1 VWQLGSLLY
10 ILSGKLRDAEQSMS
24 FFNENEIDRVVRVAV
39 GLVLLALG
47 WSGVVDNL
55 WGIAFKLFGWYPLI
69 TGAIGWC
76 PFYALFDF
84 DTRRNSLLKSD
95 RGR

>member
-1 VWQLGSLLY
+1 
-10 ILSGKLRDAEQSMS
+10 
-24 FFNENEIDRVVRVAV
+24 
-39 GLVLLALG
+39 
-47 WSGVVDNL
+47 VVDNL